1 MLRLEDIDLTADPAA
16 RPYVKDEAVD
26 VVFAKTDGELISREG
41 PNRYAAGDALITGST
56 GDRWS
61 VSRDRFD
68 AKYQPVPPLRHGDD
82 GRYRARPVPVLAK
95 QMTEDFAIA
104 RSQGGDL
111 LHGLAGDWLL
121 QYAPGDYGIVE
132 NARFARVYRPLTASP
147 EIGYKNADMTAPPTC
162 DISIVIPVYNEEDN
176 LPDLVARVGEAMQ
189 PSGFSFELIC
199 VDDGSRDR
207 SARVLAQ
214 LALRTPWL
222 KPRYLM
228 RNYGQTAAL
237 QAGFD
242 AVGGRYT
249 VTLDG
254 DLQNDPLD
262 IPELIRTLEAR
273 PEISMISGWRKDRQD
288 KALSRKLPS
297 MLANRLISWATGVRL
312 HDYGCALKAYRSEIV
327 HRIRL
332 YGELHRFVP
341 VLAFEAGAKIVEVPV
356 RHHARTRGV
365 SKYGIDRTFRV
376 LLDLLLMKFMLRY
389 LHRPLHAF
397 GGVGLWMAVPGAGI
411 LGYLAI
417 LKLLGESIGG
427 RPLLLLGIMLAL
439 MGIQLIAIGL
449 LGEILIRI
457 YHEPEGRDQYRLRE
471 PPEVE

>member
-1 MLRLEDIDLTADPAA
+1 MNEP
-16 RPYVKDEAVD
+16 
-26 VVFAKTDGELISREG
+26 
-41 PNRYAAGDALITGST
+41 ITPDS
-56 GDRWS
+56 
-61 VSRDRFD
+61 
-68 AKYQPVPPLRHGDD
+68 
-82 GRYRARPVPVLAK
+82 
-95 QMTEDFAIA
+95 
-104 RSQGGDL
+104 
-111 LHGLAGDWLL
+111 
-121 QYAPGDYGIVE
+121 
-132 NARFARVYRPLTASP
+132 
-147 EIGYKNADMTAPPTC
+147 TC
-162 DISIVIPVYNEEDN
+162 DVSIVIPVYNEAEN
-176 LPDLVARVGEAMQ
+176 LPELVARVGAAMV
-189 PSGFSFELIC
+189 PSGLTFELIC
-199 VDDGSRDR
+199 IDDGSRDD
-207 SARVLAQ
+207 SARVLAG
-214 LALRTPWL
+214 LAATTPWL

-273 PEISMISGWRKDRQD
+273 PEISMISGWRKERQD
-288 KALSRKLPS
+288 AALSRKLPS
-297 MLANRLISWATGVRL
+297 LLANRLISWATGVQL
-312 HDYGCALKAYRSEIV
+312 HDYGCALKAYRTELV
-327 HRIRL
+327 RRIRL

-341 VLAFEAGAKIVEVPV
+341 VLAFEAGAKIIEVPV
-356 RHHARTRGV
+356 RHHARTRGQ

-376 LLDLLLMKFMLRY
+376 LLDLVLMKFMLRY

-397 GGVGLWMAVPGAGI
+397 GGVGLWMLMPGMLI
-411 LGYLAI
+411 LGYLGV

-439 MGIQLIAIGL
+439 MGVQLIAIGL

-471 PPEVE
+471 PPAL

>member
-1 MLRLEDIDLTADPAA
+1 
-16 RPYVKDEAVD
+16 
-26 VVFAKTDGELISREG
+26 
-41 PNRYAAGDALITGST
+41 
-56 GDRWS
+56 
-61 VSRDRFD
+61 
-68 AKYQPVPPLRHGDD
+68 
-82 GRYRARPVPVLAK
+82 
-95 QMTEDFAIA
+95 MTEPV
-104 RSQGGDL
+104 SQ
-111 LHGLAGDWLL
+111 A
-121 QYAPGDYGIVE
+121 
-132 NARFARVYRPLTASP
+132 F
-147 EIGYKNADMTAPPTC
+147 TC
-162 DISIVIPVYNEEDN
+162 DVSIVIPVYNEQDN
-176 LPDLVARVGEAMQ
+176 LPDLVARIGEAML
-189 PSGFSFELIC
+189 PSGLSFELIC
-199 VDDGSRDR
+199 VDDGSRDD
-207 SARVLAQ
+207 SARVLAG
-214 LALRTPWL
+214 LAAQTPWL

-242 AVGGRYT
+242 AISGRYT

-273 PEISMISGWRKDRQD
+273 ADISMISGWRKDRQD

-297 MLANRLISWATGVRL
+297 ILANRLISWATGVQL
-312 HDYGCALKAYRSEIV
+312 HDYGCALKAYRSEVIQ
-327 HRIRL
+327 RIRL
-332 YGELHRFVP
+332 YGELHRFIP
-341 VLAFEAGAKIVEVPV
+341 ALAFEAGAKIIEVPV

-411 LGYLAI
+411 LGYLGVI
-417 LKLLGESIGG
+417 KLLGENIGG

-439 MGIQLIAIGL
+439 MGVQLIAIGL

-471 PPEVE
+471 PPSL